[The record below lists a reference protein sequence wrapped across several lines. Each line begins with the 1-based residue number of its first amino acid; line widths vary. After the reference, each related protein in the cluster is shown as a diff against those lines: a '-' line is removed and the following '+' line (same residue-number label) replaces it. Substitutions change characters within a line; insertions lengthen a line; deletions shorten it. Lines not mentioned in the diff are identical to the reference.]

1 MTTKHASH
9 IAKDI
14 HEVTIC
20 LNAGHVLTDND
31 QAVLKKA
38 LDDMRVFLAA
48 QFQVEKCLVYALVE
62 LFEAIDRSTNVLQD
76 RQRIDALHMLADE
89 LYSQLLDIFVLAGT
103 QALAAQPQ
111 LKELFIAEV
120 VDLATRIRMGYSIDQ
135 QHFEL
140 MLLNLEQLLALSR
153 HTPFIDKDLAACCI
167 DCFVFFNVSPGFHSE
182 HALITLPKLVHRL
195 QNKIKVLL
203 TD

>member
-103 QALAAQPQ
+103 QALVGQPQ
-111 LKELFIAEV
+111 LKELFMTEV

-140 MLLNLEQLLALSR
+140 MLLNLGQLIAGHR
-153 HTPFIDKDLAACCI
+153 HISFIDKDLAHCCI
-167 DCFVFFNVSPGFHSE
+167 DCFVVFYLSPYAYPE
-182 HALITLPKLVHRL
+182 QVRQALQQRIHTL
-195 QNKIKVLL
+195 QNKIKVFL

>member
-9 IAKDI
+9 IAKNI
-14 HEVTIC
+14 REVTARFK
-20 LNAGHVLTDND
+20 AGHALVEND

-38 LDDMRVFLAA
+38 LDDMHILLAA
-48 QFQVEKCLVYALVE
+48 QLQVEKRLIYGLVE
-62 LFEAIDRSTNVLQD
+62 LFEAIDHSTKVLQD
-76 RQRIDALHMLADE
+76 QQRIDALHMLADE

-103 QALAAQPQ
+103 QALVAQPQ
-111 LKELFIAEV
+111 LKELFMAEV
-120 VDLATRIRMGYSIDQ
+120 VDLATCIRMGQEVDQ
-135 QHFEL
+135 QRYEL
-140 MLLNLEQLLALSR
+140 MLLYLEQLMALSR

-167 DCFVFFNVSPGFHSE
+167 DCFIAFNVSPGFHSE
-182 HALITLPKLVHRL
+182 HALITLPKLIHRL

>member
-9 IAKDI
+9 IAKRIHDI
-14 HEVTIC
+14 TNC
-20 LNAGHVLTDND
+20 LKAGHALTEND
-31 QAVLKKA
+31 QAVLKKV
-38 LDDMRVFLAA
+38 LDDIREFLAA

-62 LFEAIDRSTNVLQD
+62 LFQVIDRSTKVLQD
-76 RQRIDALHMLADE
+76 QQRIDELHILADE
-89 LYSQLLDIFVLAGT
+89 LYGQLLDIFVLDGT

-120 VDLATRIRMGYSIDQ
+120 VDLTICIRMGQEVDQ
-135 QHFEL
+135 QRYEL
-140 MLLNLEQLLALSR
+140 MLLYLEQLLALSR

-167 DCFVFFNVSPGFHSE
+167 DCFIAFNVSPGFHSE
-182 HALITLPKLVHRL
+182 HALITLPKLIHRL